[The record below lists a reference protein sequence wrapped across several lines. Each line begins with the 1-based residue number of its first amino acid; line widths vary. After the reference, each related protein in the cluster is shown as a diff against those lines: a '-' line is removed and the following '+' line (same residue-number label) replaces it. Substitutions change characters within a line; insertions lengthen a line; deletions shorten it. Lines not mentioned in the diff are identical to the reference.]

1 MTTPKRDQMS
11 AQDATGSTQ
20 EQVRADGMWRK
31 FAEPR
36 GWAVKWDG
44 AALDGMPG
52 RRDRVAP
59 ADKKTA
65 G

>member
-1 MTTPKRDQMS
+1 MATQKRDQMN
-11 AQDATGSTQ
+11 AQDAAGSTQ
-20 EQVRADGMWRK
+20 EQMRADGMWRK

-36 GWAVKWDG
+36 GWAAKWDG
-44 AALDGMPG
+44 AALDGMPE
-52 RRDRVAP
+52 RRDRVSP